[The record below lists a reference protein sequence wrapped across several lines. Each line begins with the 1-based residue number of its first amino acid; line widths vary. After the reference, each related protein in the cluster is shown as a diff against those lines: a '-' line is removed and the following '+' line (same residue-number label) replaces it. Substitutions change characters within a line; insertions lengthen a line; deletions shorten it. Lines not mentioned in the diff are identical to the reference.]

1 MYPPT
6 FRNKQMKTRKI
17 PVKLSNHEVV
27 NCIYK
32 IKPTDPL
39 YKQIKYLVGN
49 RPIKENHV
57 NLLAESIE
65 KAGEEVLKTLPIL
78 LKIEDGEYVIV
89 DGQHRYVACVLRLGI
104 PIYVML
110 VDETVNNNIIVTLN
124 TNKSNWLD
132 MDFANYYASQGLKPY
147 KVFIDYMN
155 QYKFITAG
163 IMISIFNKEF
173 SRNFGN
179 SSQDFKNG
187 ALTLRHIDHVDKT
200 IKRLKLLKNVA
211 RNPDIEESTFKR
223 QQFQSA
229 LLKMFLSHKFKFNK
243 FRTNLRTSKHNFNKL
258 ARQTDMFKQMNEIYL
273 GKRLNK

>member
-27 NCIYK
+27 NSIYK

-39 YKQIKYLVGN
+39 YKQIEYLAGN
-49 RPIKENHV
+49 RPIKQNHV
-57 NLLAESIE
+57 NLLVDSIE
-65 KAGEEVLKTLPIL
+65 KA
-78 LKIEDGEYVIV
+78 V

-110 VDETVNNNIIVTLN
+110 VDESVNNNIIVTLN

-173 SRNFGN
+173 HRGFGN